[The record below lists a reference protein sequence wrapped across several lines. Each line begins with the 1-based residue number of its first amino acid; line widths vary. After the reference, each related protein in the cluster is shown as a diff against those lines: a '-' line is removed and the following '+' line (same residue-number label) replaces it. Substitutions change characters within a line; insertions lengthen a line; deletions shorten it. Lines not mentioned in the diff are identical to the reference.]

1 MRTFVCSRH
10 AGELKRFLSL
20 LNEICDR
27 EYVQEEVGSLVPAAE
42 LLITEAN
49 ARSTGYWPFPS
60 FQPAELRVEP
70 AKRRKARAQAKAK
83 TNLRKMKVLGRMA
96 GNVNTHLDAEKRA
109 HEARVSAKQK
119 LVFDRQERARCAQHV
134 NMSSPHG
141 VTTTHSSCLSVSLV

>member
-1 MRTFVCSRH
+1 MERH
-10 AGELKRFLSL
+10 PERFQEAKEYEKTALEDGSPFTWSQGESLDELSQPQR
-20 LNEICDR
+20 IAQIKA
-27 EYVQEEVGSLVPAAE
+27 EYE
-42 LLITEAN
+42 
-49 ARSTGYWPFPS
+49 
-60 FQPAELRVEP
+60 
-70 AKRRKARAQAKAK
+70 KRKARAQAKAK